1 VPEVFKETDEPTKKQ
16 PKKAM
21 TPDAKYAH
29 FLQKSVVRGK
39 VVKVDYFKEQGL
51 ELSWISWRLKAG

>member
-1 VPEVFKETDEPTKKQ
+1 MLEEVDSKEPKKKKA
-16 PKKAM
+16 KKAM

-39 VVKVDYFKEQGL
+39 IMKIDYFSQQGL
-51 ELSWISWRLKAG
+51 GLFLDKLEA